1 MFSFLRRQWRRSG
14 FATWRTP
21 VIFLMNW
28 GIGRF
33 CLIFFASVRFV
44 RNDLCAAIDR
54 PQPPHL

>member
-1 MFSFLRRQWRRSG
+1 
-14 FATWRTP
+14 
-21 VIFLMNW
+21 MNW